1 MVGRTIRVES
11 DRREVI
17 YTREQLAD
25 ATTGES
31 LWNAGQRELLAT
43 GQMHNAVR
51 MLWGK
56 SVLLWTDRYA
66 DALSHLIW
74 LNDRYALDGRDPNSY
89 SNILWCFG
97 KFDRPFATRK
107 VWGTIRPMSL
117 SRAKAKFN
125 VNAYVSRW
133 SADAASPDMFPVP
146 AGRAISRNVARLPL
160 HTAHAEQLM
169 SD

>member
-1 MVGRTIRVES
+1 MGEHEGDPRDTV
-11 DRREVI
+11 
-17 YTREQLAD
+17 YTRDQLARG
-25 ATTGES
+25 ATGEP

-66 DALSHLIW
+66 DALSYLIW

-97 KFDRPFATRK
+97 KFDRPFATRP

-117 SRAKAKFN
+117 ARAKAKFD
-125 VNAYVSRW
+125 VAAYVDRW
-133 SADAASPDMFPVP
+133 SAPRPELSTS
-146 AGRAISRNVARLPL
+146 AGARGVHRLATPRPRRALQG
-160 HTAHAEQLM
+160 EQLM